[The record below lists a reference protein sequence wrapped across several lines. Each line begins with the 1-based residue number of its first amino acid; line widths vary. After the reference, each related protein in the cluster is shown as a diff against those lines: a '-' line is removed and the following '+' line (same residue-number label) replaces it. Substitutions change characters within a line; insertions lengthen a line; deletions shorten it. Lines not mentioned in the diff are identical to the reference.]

1 MQSSE
6 KENEAA
12 PLRFLSLWKTV
23 SLVRYLRLGG
33 PNWLLDVA
41 SVLSTM
47 DLQGA
52 LQQLQAHVRTQVE
65 IVLTNLAGVATRE
78 HFDEALYNR
87 FLNSRQVIPL
97 IYGQMLEWSNQ
108 LNNLAF
114 AQGLQGLAEALNVIT
129 LEVDAALQQGVDEAR
144 KNRFIQGVTNADA
157 VMSTFL
163 QNVRFL
169 RIFVSAESDNPPFS
183 PTLASLS
190 VIIVLS

>member
-1 MQSSE
+1 
-6 KENEAA
+6 
-12 PLRFLSLWKTV
+12 
-23 SLVRYLRLGG
+23 
-33 PNWLLDVA
+33 
-41 SVLSTM
+41 M

-65 IVLTNLAGVATRE
+65 IVLTNLPGVATRE

-87 FLNSRQVIPL
+87 FLNARQVIPL
-97 IYGQMLEWSNQ
+97 IYGQLLEWSNQ

-144 KNRFIQGVTNADA
+144 KNRFIQGVTNADS

-163 QNVRFL
+163 QNVRL
-169 RIFVSAESDNPPFS
+169 LVSGRKEAKPLPLSRSPMPPFR
-183 PTLASLS
+183 PHTLLLPLKRPL
-190 VIIVLS
+190 I

>member
-1 MQSSE
+1 MPDACDQV
-6 KENEAA
+6 A
-12 PLRFLSLWKTV
+12 PFGS
-23 SLVRYLRLGG
+23 
-33 PNWLLDVA
+33 PAVA
-41 SVLSTM
+41 PGLSTM

-65 IVLTNLAGVATRE
+65 IVLTNLPGVATRE
-78 HFDEALYNR
+78 SFDEALYNR
-87 FLNSRQVIPL
+87 FLNARQVIPL

-163 QNVRFL
+163 QNVRNLNRGRNGTKPSPLSRPPTVLL
-169 RIFVSAESDNPPFS
+169 RFHAALNLPES
-183 PTLASLS
+183 L
-190 VIIVLS
+190 